1 MAKLLI
7 VYYSRT
13 GNTEAMAQAIS
24 EGAQSAGHTVTLKK
38 PDEATGD
45 DLLNC
50 DASAFGTPNYF
61 GYMAGT
67 MKDFFDQIWST
78 HRDSA
83 ANKPYA
89 SFGSAGGGGRQALDS
104 IDRVCSS
111 FGLKKA
117 SEGVVAARKPS
128 SEVLEQCKELGKKLA
143 QL

>member
-13 GNTEAMAQAIS
+13 GNTKAMAQAIS
-24 EGAQSAGHTVTLKK
+24 EGAKSAGHTITLKK

-45 DLLNC
+45 DLLSY
-50 DASAFGTPNYF
+50 DAVAFGTPNYF
-61 GYMAGT
+61 GYMAGP
-67 MKDFFDQIWST
+67 MKDFFDRAWPT
-78 HRDSA
+78 HRDSV

-89 SFGSAGGGGRQALDS
+89 SFGSASGGGRQALDS

-117 SEGVVAARKPS
+117 SEGVITARKPS
-128 SEVLEQCKELGKKLA
+128 PEVLEQCKELGKK
-143 QL
+143 

>member
-13 GNTEAMAQAIS
+13 GNTEAMAQAVS
-24 EGAQSAGHTVTLKK
+24 EGAQSAGHTVILKK

-50 DASAFGTPNYF
+50 DAAAFGTPNNF

-78 HRDSA
+78 HRDSV

-104 IDRVCSS
+104 IDRICNS

-117 SEGVVAARKPS
+117 SEGIIAARKPS